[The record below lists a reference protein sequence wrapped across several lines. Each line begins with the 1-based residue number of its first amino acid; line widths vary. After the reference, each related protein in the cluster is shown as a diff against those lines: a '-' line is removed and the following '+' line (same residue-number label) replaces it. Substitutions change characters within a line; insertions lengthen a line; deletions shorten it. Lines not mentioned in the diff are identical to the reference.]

1 MMGRG
6 ETAFNYGNGVRTGF
20 RMGLTIGF
28 FVGVG
33 SVLLFMAVF
42 T

>member
-20 RMGLTIGF
+20 WMGLMLGL
-28 FVGVG
+28 FVGFLSG
-33 SVLLFMAVF
+33 LLIMAVF